1 MNRTIRS
8 IVLGGTAALAL
19 AAGPASAHDLDH
31 HGCEPAP
38 LTARAA
44 PTRLAGWERG
54 GDRDLRRR
62 EYDELA
68 AARERFYRGWH
79 GNRRDRDRF
88 ERWCATRR
96 AELDGRWGFDH
107 DRR

>member
-19 AAGPASAHDLDH
+19 AAGPASAHDFDH
-31 HGCEPAP
+31 ARVDPAP
-38 LTARAA
+38 ITARAA
-44 PTRLAGWERG
+44 PTRLARWDR

-62 EYDELA
+62 DYDELA
-68 AARERFYRGWH
+68 AARQRFYRGWH
-79 GNRRDRDRF
+79 GDRRDRDHF